1 MKRKAENK
9 NFEYASDGDMLYI
22 NGDTDEE
29 VMGSLPVGN
38 LVFDVGRSGRITGLE
53 IDNASELLKI
63 PKEKMR
69 EIQAELVVRTE
80 NEILFIGFVVKHG
93 HKTFESF
100 YLIPKD
106 KISLTT

>member
-1 MKRKAENK
+1 MMKNK
-9 NFEYASDGDMLYI
+9 EKFRYVSDGDVLYI
-22 NGDTDEE
+22 NGESDEE

-38 LVFDVGRSGRITGLE
+38 LVFDVGKSGRITGLE

-93 HKTFESF
+93 HKTFESH
-100 YLIPKD
+100 YMVPKD
-106 KISLTT
+106 KISLVT